1 MPCKPRWSRDGPISR
16 EGTNEEKISVGRAC
30 GSGANSRPPCR
41 DEKYIIRKLELPT
54 EIRMVSISHTYYSIA
69 SVSFKSY
76 ITSHHLRFE
85 GIDEFSGV
93 ECVKMYVQY
102 VELTRASYRCM
113 SLPARWKGNSHVKRQ
128 RGREKGVGEG
138 AGEEVRSR
146 SVSWGA

>member
-30 GSGANSRPPCR
+30 VSGANSRLALP
-41 DEKYIIRKLELPT
+41 RKLELPT
-54 EIRMVSISHTYYSIA
+54 EIRMVSISLTYYSIA

-76 ITSHHLRFE
+76 ITSHHLMFK

-93 ECVKMYVQY
+93 ECAKMYVQY

-128 RGREKGVGEG
+128 RGRAKGVGEG

>member
-30 GSGANSRPPCR
+30 VSGANSRPPCR

-76 ITSHHLRFE
+76 ITSHHLMFE
-85 GIDEFSGV
+85 GIDELEFSGV
-93 ECVKMYVQY
+93 ECVKMYV
-102 VELTRASYRCM
+102 
-113 SLPARWKGNSHVKRQ
+113 
-128 RGREKGVGEG
+128 RERHTG
-138 AGEEVRSR
+138 A
-146 SVSWGA
+146 